1 MKQASI
7 TSPYAP
13 DVSEV
18 RAWLERMLKSL
29 RFIDLVTAVVALIMK
44 LRDINAELV
53 RRLAHLQ
60 RKRPKSETLERLE
73 RQLVLPLMGI
83 IMPAPKPK
91 AASDDKPS
99 RKGKHHGRNMPP
111 AHFECIKVENKVPP
125 EMRICPKCGTEM
137 TTVGHESCFVLN
149 VIPAR
154 LVVEERIDET
164 VACPK
169 DNTIVSAPVPAA
181 IVEKGKLG
189 DALIVEATADKF
201 IEHMPVERQCTRFA
215 RMGVDVA
222 PQTLGRSIGACID
235 LLEPV
240 AKLIEQQTRGPGLL
254 GTDATG
260 IPILDPA
267 TQEGIRTGAMWAWTN
282 ARWVSFFYSP
292 SANADSVKRF
302 LGDDLARTV
311 QCDGTNVLDFIERK
325 GGKRPGCWGHGRRRF
340 VDAARS
346 GDQLALEALHIIAG
360 IFAVEKE
367 SKLAG
372 DNAEQRR
379 QRRQDKTKPIVD
391 ALYTWVDAQRDVV
404 PPKTTLGNALGYLH
418 RQKPRLVLFL
428 DDGNI
433 EATNNR
439 RERELR
445 RLILGR
451 KNWLFTWLDYGGE
464 RTARI
469 LSIIATCIAHDIN
482 PRAYLH
488 LVTKLIVRGWPQANL
503 RDLLPDRIVAS
514 HPELFVGERDALTAP
529 AASAPALS
537 APPPATPS
545 AP

>member
-1 MKQASI
+1 
-7 TSPYAP
+7 
-13 DVSEV
+13 
-18 RAWLERMLKSL
+18 
-29 RFIDLVTAVVALIMK
+29 
-44 LRDINAELV
+44 LV

-60 RKRPKSETLERLE
+60 RKRPKSETLERLQ
-73 RQLVLPLMGI
+73 RQLVLPLVGLI
-83 IMPAPKPK
+83 QPAPKPPTTTN
-91 AASDDKPS
+91 DKRS
-99 RKGKHHGRNMPP
+99 RKGRHQGRNMPP
-111 AHFECIKVENKVPP
+111 AHLERVQVHNDVPP
-125 EMRICPKCGTEM
+125 EMRICPKCGTKM

-149 VIPAR
+149 VVPAR

-169 DNTIVSAPVPAA
+169 DNTIVSAPVPVA

-189 DALIVEATADKF
+189 DTLIVEATADKF
-201 IEHMPVERQCTRFA
+201 IEHLPVERQCTRFA

-260 IPILDPA
+260 IPVLDPA

-292 SANADSVKRF
+292 SADSDSVRRF

-311 QCDGTNVLDFIERK
+311 QCDGTKTLDFIERK
-325 GGKRPGCWGHGRRRF
+325 GGKRPGCWGHGRRGL

-346 GDQLALEALHIIAG
+346 GDQIALEGVHIIAG
-360 IFAVEKE
+360 IFAVEKA
-367 SKLAG
+367 SAAAG

-379 QRRQDKTKPIVD
+379 ARRQAETKPILE
-391 ALYTWVDAQRDVV
+391 ALYTWVDARRDVV
-404 PPKTTLGNALGYLH
+404 PPKTALGRALGYLH
-418 RQKPRLVLFL
+418 RQKPRLLLFL

-469 LSIIATCIAHDIN
+469 LSIIATCIAHDVN

-488 LVTKLIVRGWPQANL
+488 LVTKLIVRGWPQAKL
-503 RDLLPDRIVAS
+503 RDLLPDRIALS
-514 HPELFVGERDALTAP
+514 HPSSS
-529 AASAPALS
+529 SATVTTFP
-537 APPPATPS
+537 
-545 AP
+545 